1 MIQIDLA
8 TLVKRLNPFSK
19 QALEMAASECM
30 SQQASEIT
38 VSHVLIQML
47 AIPRSDL
54 RVIAER
60 ADIGT
65 DELRQAL
72 TVENYATSR
81 AADSYPSFSPML
93 VEWLKEAWLLASAEM
108 QQTELRGGILL
119 LALLHTPL
127 RYVPPVAARLLTAIN
142 RDQLQQDFAGWTR
155 ESAESVVLNADGHVA
170 TADTGDSLLGRYAKN
185 MTDDARQGR
194 LDPVLCRDNEIDL
207 MIDILCRRRK
217 NNPVVVGEAGV
228 GKSAL
233 IEGLALRIVDDRV
246 PDKLRDTE
254 IMTLD
259 LGALQAGASVKGEF
273 EKRFKGLMAEV
284 IQSPKPVILFI
295 DEAHT
300 LIGAGNQQGGLD
312 ISNLL
317 KPALARG
324 ELKTIAA
331 TTWSEYKKY
340 FEKDAALSR
349 RFQLVKVSEPT
360 AAEATIILRG
370 LSAVYEQSHG
380 VLIDDEALQA
390 AATLSERYL
399 SGRQLPDKAIDVL
412 DTACARVAIHLSSP
426 PKQIS
431 ALTTQRHQCEAEI
444 RQLERELRIG
454 LRTDTSRLTDVL
466 VQYDETLTE
475 LDELETAWRQQQT
488 LVQEIIS
495 LRKALLEET
504 VAEDAAT
511 VAADERVAE
520 TTDDSTVATDE
531 PAGQPEPEI
540 PPAER
545 LAQLTAELD
554 ALHNTQRLVS
564 PHVDKKQIAAVIAEW
579 TGVPLNRLSQ
589 NEMSVITDLPQ
600 WLGDTIKGQDL
611 AIKHLHKHLLTAR
624 ADLRRPG
631 RPLGAFLLAG
641 PSGVGKTETVLQLAD
656 LLYGGR
662 QYLTTINMSE
672 FQEKH
677 TVSRLIGS
685 PPGYVGYGE
694 GGVLTEAIRQK
705 PYSVVLL
712 DEVEKAHPDVLNLF
726 YQAFDK
732 GEMADGEGRLIDC
745 KNIVFFLTS
754 NLGYQVIVDHADD
767 PETMQEALYPVLAD
781 FFKPALLA
789 RMEVV
794 PYLPLSKETLAVIIA
809 GKLARLD
816 NVLRTRFGAEVVI
829 EPEVTD
835 EIMQRVTRAENGAR
849 MLESVIDGEMLPPL
863 SLLLLQK
870 MAANV
875 AIARIVLG
883 VADGAFTAVV
893 EDAPEDS
900 ADSDALSEP
909 ETQDATVL

>member
-1 MIQIDLA
+1 MIQIDISK
-8 TLVKRLNPFSK
+8 LVKRLNAFSR
-19 QALEMAASECM
+19 QALEIAATACM
-30 SQQASEIT
+30 SQQATEIT
-38 VSHVLIQML
+38 VSHVLLQML
-47 AIPRSDL
+47 AIPRCDL
-54 RVIAER
+54 RVIMER
-60 ADIGT
+60 AEIGVA
-65 DELRQAL
+65 ELEQAL
-72 TVENYATSR
+72 TVEHYATLCHM
-81 AADSYPSFSPML
+81 DSYPAFSPLL
-93 VEWLKEAWLLASAEM
+93 VDWLRDGWLLASAEM
-108 QQTELRGGILL
+108 QSGELRGGILL
-119 LALLHTPL
+119 LALLHSAS
-127 RYVPPVAARLLTAIN
+127 RYVPPAAVRLLTGIN
-142 RDQLQQDFAGWTR
+142 RDRLQQDFADWTR
-155 ESAESVVLNADGHVA
+155 ESAESVDMNGSRGDSPAVSSD
-170 TADTGDSLLGRYAKN
+170 DSLLARYAKN
-185 MTDDARQGR
+185 MTGDARNGR

-233 IEGLALRIVDDRV
+233 IEGLALRIVAGQV
-246 PDKLRDTE
+246 PDKLKNTD

-284 IQSPKPVILFI
+284 IQSPVPVILFI

-312 ISNLL
+312 IPNLL

-380 VLIDDEALQA
+380 VLIDDDALQA

-412 DTACARVAIHLSSP
+412 DTACARVAINLSSP

-431 ALTTQRHQCEAEI
+431 ALTTLCHQFDAEI
-444 RQLERELRIG
+444 RQLEREIRIG
-454 LRTDTSRLTDVL
+454 LRTDGGR
-466 VQYDETLTE
+466 
-475 LDELETAWRQQQT
+475 LDEVHAEYEAAQAELRSLEAAWQHQQT
-488 LVQEIIS
+488 LVQEIIA
-495 LRKALLEET
+495 LRRVLLAEVKET
-504 VAEDAAT
+504 ETDDDAANDG
-511 VAADERVAE
+511 AMPEDEMV
-520 TTDDSTVATDE
+520 S
-531 PAGQPEPEI
+531 P

-545 LAQLTAELD
+545 LAALSAELNV
-554 ALHNTQRLVS
+554 LHHAQLLVS
-564 PHVDKKQIAAVIAEW
+564 PHVDKKQIATVIAEW

-600 WLGDTIKGQDL
+600 WLGETIKGQEL

-641 PSGVGKTETVLQLAD
+641 PSGVGKTETVLQLAE

-694 GGVLTEAIRQK
+694 GGVLTEAISQK

-732 GEMADGEGRLIDC
+732 GEMADGEGRVIDC

-754 NLGYQVIVDHADD
+754 NLGYQVIVEHADN
-767 PETMQEALYPVLAD
+767 PEAMHDALYPVLAD

-794 PYLPLSKETLAVIIA
+794 PYLPLSRDTLAVIIA

-816 NVLRTRFGAEVVI
+816 NVLRTRFGAQVVI
-829 EPEVTD
+829 TPGVTD
-835 EIMQRVTRAENGAR
+835 EIMSRITRAENGAR
-849 MLESVIDGEMLPPL
+849 MLESVIDGAMLPPL

-870 MAANV
+870 MAANT
-875 AIARIVLG
+875 AIACITLDVQ
-883 VADGAFTAVV
+883 DSAFTADV
-893 EDAPEDS
+893 EDAVAEEEG
-900 ADSDALSEP
+900 A
-909 ETQDATVL
+909 V